1 MVIVTL
7 LTLAIPS
14 LYIYSDSPDNKALN
28 AFLMTIVGFFIGG
41 AAGMISGT
49 VTADLGK
56 QEKIKGSK
64 EALSTVTGIVD
75 GTGSIGAAVGQLLVP
90 LIQQK
95 FNWYYVFYLFIA
107 LVSQFMRNL
116 FFLFL
121 NSKFNRFIRF

>member
-1 MVIVTL
+1 MIQKRSVVIFVL
-7 LTLAIPS
+7 LSLAIPS
-14 LYIYSDSPDNKALN
+14 LYIYSDSPDNKTWN

-90 LIQQK
+90 LVQEK
-95 FNWYYVFYLFIA
+95 FNWFYVFYLFIA
-107 LVSQFMRNL
+107 LVSPFIL
-116 FFLFL
+116 HLDFF
-121 NSKFNRFIRF
+121 S